1 MGDPMTKYNRMRVGV
16 IDDLATACLLFYK
29 RVKDSGLKH

>member
-1 MGDPMTKYNRMRVGV
+1 MGDPTTKYNKMRVGV

-29 RVKDSGLKH
+29 GAKKH